1 MPTTSPETLYA
12 FLWMVVGVTINASI
26 IGNVANIVANLE
38 SEQHDFAT
46 KVDEIKRYMFK
57 VRFVD

>member
-1 MPTTSPETLYA
+1 
-12 FLWMVVGVTINASI
+12 MVVGVTINASI